1 MSYSIIFTIKN
12 RCGIILIVKKL
23 ATFTTAALLAV
34 SLMGGGA
41 SANAAD
47 GGTIYPEDEKF
58 IKVLAFD
65 SLGDYAVDGEKYAFA
80 DGNTVK
86 ILKDGEYI
94 KTPPFDKEV
103 ISLDIK
109 DSVIYCSCSDG
120 TSYSLTEKLNENN
133 KKFYES
139 QKCEYVFGQKS
150 NRILFGDYLYNIH
163 NGNLYINYLEAPELP
178 PEIYEGNFSNLKQY
192 GENVYAV
199 NGNVLYEFTG
209 TQGNAVVLEYTIDTK
224 DLHIAVGQASVA
236 LKSFAPVQFVEI
248 AEGAIMTKVDL
259 ENLSDEFIA
268 TDIVKAKENT
278 TALLLCYTGNAA
290 VVSIGES
297 SYILLKSKTSET
309 EMEYSTEKPFETA
322 QMTNNMIYAS
332 PFVTGGTACY
342 NSAMSMVVTVLARL
356 ECTDV
361 LDTPFYEVEYE
372 VAGMKARGYVT
383 EGFLTPYIAE
393 DNKKPEEVRDP
404 EYSENSDT
412 KTILIIFAVVVL
424 VLAVLAYV
432 VHLSSNKKNK
442 KNKKKD
448 KNKEE

>member
-80 DGNTVK
+80 DGKSVK
-86 ILKDGEYI
+86 VYENGEYFEYAFGDAVTKVDI
-94 KTPPFDKEV
+94 SEGEIFAQCGEKTYTVLSQTEAEHAFPVAPYPVTCGNFVYSFDKNGGLVAYDMGEV
-103 ISLDIK
+103 ATYQLGTGFENLKTYNDRVFAVNDNSLYELNGSEKNQISLEYADY
-109 DSVIYCSCSDG
+109 SETSQIY
-120 TSYSLTEKLNENN
+120 
-133 KKFYES
+133 
-139 QKCEYVFGQKS
+139 
-150 NRILFGDYLYNIH
+150 I
-163 NGNLYINYLEAPELP
+163 
-178 PEIYEGNFSNLKQY
+178 
-192 GENVYAV
+192 
-199 NGNVLYEFTG
+199 
-209 TQGNAVVLEYTIDTK
+209 
-224 DLHIAVGQASVA
+224 GQASVA
-236 LKSFAPVQFVEI
+236 LKTYRPANFVQI
-248 AEGAIMTKVDL
+248 AEGAFMTAVDL
-259 ENLSDEFIA
+259 ETVSGQYFVPLK
-268 TDIVKAKENT
+268 TVRAKENT

-309 EMEYSTEKPFETA
+309 EIEYSTEKPFETA

-356 ECTDV
+356 ECADV